1 MKTLF
6 ADIYNKI
13 RDIFQIEKSENTSEC
28 ATNRLQV
35 ILMHDR
41 TKLDPLIMNKMREEL
56 IDVFSKYVVID
67 KEELEIGLKN
77 EGDAVALMLN
87 IPIVRAKTEEEL
99 EEIRKKLQEEEE
111 KVSESDDEDDED
123 DNEDEIEDSNETDE
137 DDETDD
143 EQESEEDSSEN
154 ESDNEA
160 DEEIVEEEVDEEKQ
174 DSEESEDKTAD
185 EDSIIEEDEENK

>member
-1 MKTLF
+1 MKTIL

-13 RDIFQIEKSENTSEC
+13 MELFQFEKSENTGEC

-87 IPIVRAKTEEEL
+87 IPIIRAKTEEEL
-99 EEIRKKLQEEEE
+99 EEIRKKLQQEEE
-111 KVSESDDEDDED
+111 KV
-123 DNEDEIEDSNETDE
+123 
-137 DDETDD
+137 TDD
-143 EQESEEDSSEN
+143 ESDKEELEDTEEVDIVDGEVTEESVDSSKED
-154 ESDNEA
+154 ESD
-160 DEEIVEEEVDEEKQ
+160 EENVIVEEED
-174 DSEESEDKTAD
+174 DK
-185 EDSIIEEDEENK
+185 E

>member
-13 RDIFQIEKSENTSEC
+13 RELFQLEKSENTSEC

-111 KVSESDDEDDED
+111 KVSDDEEADDD
-123 DNEDEIEDSNETDE
+123 DSENEDEDEETE
-137 DDETDD
+137 E
-143 EQESEEDSSEN
+143 EKEESESKKGKKEKKEK
-154 ESDNEA
+154 
-160 DEEIVEEEVDEEKQ
+160 VDEEA
-174 DSEESEDKTAD
+174 ETVESETA
-185 EDSIIEEDEENK
+185 EIIEETTPQTESSEVIVEAEEDKD

>member
-6 ADIYNKI
+6 SDIYNKI
-13 RDIFQIEKSENTSEC
+13 RDIFQMEKSENTSEC

-56 IDVFSKYVVID
+56 IDIFSKYVVID

-87 IPIVRAKTEEEL
+87 IPIIRSKTEEEL

-111 KVSESDDEDDED
+111 KVSDSEEEDDDVQDEEENNDSDKESLND
-123 DNEDEIEDSNETDE
+123 DDPHIVDGEITEVIVETVLT
-137 DDETDD
+137 DDETEDNTKGETVNDD
-143 EQESEEDSSEN
+143 N
-154 ESDNEA
+154 
-160 DEEIVEEEVDEEKQ
+160 V
-174 DSEESEDKTAD
+174 
-185 EDSIIEEDEENK
+185 IIEEE

>member
-1 MKTLF
+1 MKALF
-6 ADIYNKI
+6 SDIYNKI
-13 RDIFQIEKSENTSEC
+13 MEFFQSSKSENTSEC

-111 KVSESDDEDDED
+111 KVTDSDDDDDDSTEDEEEEEEHIIEGEATVVSLEATTGDMPTEEVEEDVIVEDDE
-123 DNEDEIEDSNETDE
+123 
-137 DDETDD
+137 
-143 EQESEEDSSEN
+143 Q
-154 ESDNEA
+154 
-160 DEEIVEEEVDEEKQ
+160 
-174 DSEESEDKTAD
+174 
-185 EDSIIEEDEENK
+185 

>member
-6 ADIYNKI
+6 SDIYNKI
-13 RDIFQIEKSENTSEC
+13 REFFQQEKSENTSET

-56 IDVFSKYVVID
+56 IEVFSKYVVID
-67 KEELEIGLKN
+67 NEELEIGLKN

-99 EEIRKKLQEEEE
+99 EEIRKKLQQEEE
-111 KVSESDDEDDED
+111 KVSDDDELETEETEEEQEEDADTENDSDDDEEEISEEEDDEISDEKD
-123 DNEDEIEDSNETDE
+123 DVIVEKELEPEVDDVKSSKDINKNNETV
-137 DDETDD
+137 
-143 EQESEEDSSEN
+143 EED
-154 ESDNEA
+154 
-160 DEEIVEEEVDEEKQ
+160 K
-174 DSEESEDKTAD
+174 
-185 EDSIIEEDEENK
+185 

>member
-13 RDIFQIEKSENTSEC
+13 RELFQLEKSENTSET

-67 KEELEIGLKN
+67 KEQLEIGLKN

-87 IPIVRAKTEEEL
+87 IPVVRAKTEEEL
-99 EEIRKKLQEEEE
+99 NEIRKKLQEEEE
-111 KVSESDDEDDED
+111 KVDDSDEEDKVIENIDENNEETDEESVEEESETEESDD
-123 DNEDEIEDSNETDE
+123 
-137 DDETDD
+137 
-143 EQESEEDSSEN
+143 
-154 ESDNEA
+154 
-160 DEEIVEEEVDEEKQ
+160 EIVEEEVIEEEITNEKSPK
-174 DSEESEDKTAD
+174 DFE
-185 EDSIIEEDEENK
+185 EDSLSKTQLED

>member
-13 RDIFQIEKSENTSEC
+13 RELFQLEKSENTSET

-56 IDVFSKYVVID
+56 IDIFSKYVVIN
-67 KEELEIGLKN
+67 KEQLEIGLKN

-87 IPIVRAKTEEEL
+87 IPVVRAKTEEEL
-99 EEIRKKLQEEEE
+99 NEIRKKLQEEEE
-111 KVSESDDEDDED
+111 KVNDSEDKEDEEDEELEETTSEEESETEEVQ
-123 DNEDEIEDSNETDE
+123 EDEII
-137 DDETDD
+137 
-143 EQESEEDSSEN
+143 EEV
-154 ESDNEA
+154 
-160 DEEIVEEEVDEEKQ
+160 IVEEEASEEEPETITEEEKT
-174 DSEESEDKTAD
+174 DNNSEKE
-185 EDSIIEEDEENK
+185 

>member
-6 ADIYNKI
+6 SDIYNKI
-13 RDIFQIEKSENTSEC
+13 MEFFQTSKSENTSEC

-111 KVSESDDEDDED
+111 KVKDSDDD
-123 DNEDEIEDSNETDE
+123 
-137 DDETDD
+137 
-143 EQESEEDSSEN
+143 EEDSFKSE
-154 ESDNEA
+154 
-160 DEEIVEEEVDEEKQ
+160 DEEEHVVDGEATVVSLEATTGDMPDEAFEDVIV
-174 DSEESEDKTAD
+174 
-185 EDSIIEEDEENK
+185 EEDEE

>member
-6 ADIYNKI
+6 SDIYNKI
-13 RDIFQIEKSENTSEC
+13 REFFQQEKSENTSET

-56 IDVFSKYVVID
+56 IEVFSKYVVID
-67 KEELEIGLKN
+67 NEELEIGLKN

-99 EEIRKKLQEEEE
+99 EEIRKKLQQEEE
-111 KVSESDDEDDED
+111 KVSDDDELETEETEETEEEQEEDADTEDDSDDE
-123 DNEDEIEDSNETDE
+123 EDEISEEE
-137 DDETDD
+137 DDEISDD
-143 EQESEEDSSEN
+143 KDDVIVEKEAEPEVDDVKSSKEVNKDNETVEED
-154 ESDNEA
+154 
-160 DEEIVEEEVDEEKQ
+160 K
-174 DSEESEDKTAD
+174 
-185 EDSIIEEDEENK
+185 

>member
-1 MKTLF
+1 MKTIL

-13 RDIFQIEKSENTSEC
+13 MELFQFEKSENTGEC

-87 IPIVRAKTEEEL
+87 IPIIRAKTEEEL
-99 EEIRKKLQEEEE
+99 EEIRKKLQQEEE
-111 KVSESDDEDDED
+111 KV
-123 DNEDEIEDSNETDE
+123 
-137 DDETDD
+137 TDD
-143 EQESEEDSSEN
+143 ESDEEELEDTEEVDIVDGEVTEESVDSSKED
-154 ESDNEA
+154 ESD
-160 DEEIVEEEVDEEKQ
+160 EENVIVEEED
-174 DSEESEDKTAD
+174 DK
-185 EDSIIEEDEENK
+185 E

>member
-6 ADIYNKI
+6 SDIYNKI
-13 RDIFQIEKSENTSEC
+13 MELFQIERSENTSEC

-111 KVSESDDEDDED
+111 KVSDEDEEEIIESEIVEGEVAEVEEEQTTEPTESNED
-123 DNEDEIEDSNETDE
+123 D
-137 DDETDD
+137 
-143 EQESEEDSSEN
+143 
-154 ESDNEA
+154 
-160 DEEIVEEEVDEEKQ
+160 EIVEEE
-174 DSEESEDKTAD
+174 EDK
-185 EDSIIEEDEENK
+185 E

>member
-13 RDIFQIEKSENTSEC
+13 RELFQIEKSENTSEC

-56 IDVFSKYVVID
+56 INVFSKYVVID

-99 EEIRKKLQEEEE
+99 EELRRKLQEEEE
-111 KVSESDDEDDED
+111 KVSDDED
-123 DNEDEIEDSNETDE
+123 
-137 DDETDD
+137 
-143 EQESEEDSSEN
+143 
-154 ESDNEA
+154 
-160 DEEIVEEEVDEEKQ
+160 EKE
-174 DSEESEDKTAD
+174 DSEESEDTSSD
-185 EDSIIEEDEENK
+185 EDDDEEDATIVDAEASEVIEETTIVTPSQENDVIVEAEEDKE